1 MNQYQSP
8 NAYLLSFYF
17 KQLHQ
22 IWGVI
27 RYEFH
32 HAPIHLFQEAFP
44 GQVRI
49 VADVKK
55 AAHVRATHT
64 DEMSSFVIQNL
75 KK

>member
-1 MNQYQSP
+1 MKQYQSS
-8 NAYLLSFYF
+8 NAHLLSFYF

-27 RYEFH
+27 QYESH
-32 HAPIHLFQEAFP
+32 HAPIHLFQGEFP

-55 AAHVRATHT
+55 TAHVRATHM
-64 DEMSSFVIQNL
+64 DKISSLVIQNL